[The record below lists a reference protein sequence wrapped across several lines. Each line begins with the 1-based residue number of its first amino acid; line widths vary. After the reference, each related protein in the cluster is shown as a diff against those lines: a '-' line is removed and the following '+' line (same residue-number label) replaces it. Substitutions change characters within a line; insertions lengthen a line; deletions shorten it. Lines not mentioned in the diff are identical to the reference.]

1 MAGSGILRRTR
12 RFTCLLAIINGCL
25 ASITVYHQHG
35 WQVPLVPTSSGMAA
49 LANYTGPAA
58 YNPTR
63 LIPPTPPGSDALA
76 VQFGI
81 QFSNVV
87 PSGASIQQSGS
98 FMGFSVEMS
107 VADQV
112 CEHFFDHLSLFSE
125 ISIPSQKSEKTRMS
139 HYISA
144 FQ

>member
-1 MAGSGILRRTR
+1 MAGFGTLRRTR
-12 RFTCLLAIINGCL
+12 PFLYMLAIINGCL

-35 WQVPLVPTSSGMAA
+35 WQVPSVPTSSGMAA

-58 YNPTR
+58 YNPAR
-63 LIPPTPPGSDALA
+63 LLPPTPPRSDALA

-81 QFSNVV
+81 QLSNVV

-112 CEHFFDHLSLFSE
+112 CEHPLDHLSYFE
-125 ISIPSQKSEKTRMS
+125 VTIPFQKSEKTRMF